1 MKLSSPLP
9 PAVIVGFEA
18 NGLGVARA
26 LHEFKIPCI
35 AVSTP
40 PRHPAHKTRCCQEII
55 RCASWDRSALIFELL
70 KIGKRFQGKL
80 PLLITKDEPVLWI
93 SESREQLSEY
103 FFINLPSTDIV
114 NLLMDKR
121 MFFHKSKEN
130 NWPIPATWML
140 SSMEELETV
149 IEVVQYPVILK
160 PQLKNSLFRRH
171 SPQKAYKVF
180 NRDQLVSAY
189 KLVAQWEPEV
199 IIQEWIEGGD
209 DRIAYCLS
217 YYGKDGK
224 AKSLFAGRKLRQ
236 WPIECGNTAIA
247 APAPDDW
254 TDSLLKITDDIFT
267 QVGFKGLGSIEFKMR
282 LDDDQ
287 PLIMEPT
294 VGRTNYQNEIAVL
307 NGENIPVKAYLDLV
321 GRPDLTTTKQQT
333 KNVKLIDGIRE
344 FKAARQYYQLK
355 RISLAGWLSDRSGK
369 KQYMLFRCSDPGP
382 FFASL
387 LTGTRHSVK
396 RFASFLLTSLLGE
409 KNKNWIKEKFLRKR
423 V

>member
-1 MKLSSPLP
+1 MKHSNSLP
-9 PAVIVGFEA
+9 PAVIVGFET

-26 LHEFKIPCI
+26 LYEFEIPCI
-35 AVSTP
+35 AISTP
-40 PRHPAHKTRCCQEII
+40 SIHPAHKTRCCQEVI
-55 RCASWDRSALIFELL
+55 RCASWNKPALIMELL
-70 KIGKRFQGKL
+70 KIGKRFQDKL

-93 SESREQLSEY
+93 SESREQLNEH
-103 FFINLPSTDIV
+103 FLINLPSTDIV

-121 MFFHKSKEN
+121 EFINKSKEY

-140 SSMEELETV
+140 SSTQELETV
-149 IEVVQYPVILK
+149 IEIVQYPVILK
-160 PQLKNSLFRRH
+160 PQLKNSLFRKH

-180 NRDQLVSAY
+180 SKDQLNSVY

-199 IIQEWIEGGD
+199 IIQEWVEGGD

-224 AKSLFAGRKLRQ
+224 PKSLFAGRKLRQ

-254 TDSLLKITDDIFT
+254 IDSLLKVTDEIFT

-282 LDDDQ
+282 LEDDQ

-307 NGENIPVKAYLDLV
+307 NGENIPAKAYFDLV
-321 GRPDLTTTKQQT
+321 GLPDLTTVKQKT
-333 KNVKLIDGIRE
+333 NSVKLIDGIRE
-344 FKAARQYYQLK
+344 CKAALQYYRAK
-355 RISLAGWLSDRSGK
+355 RISIAGWLRDRKGIK
-369 KQYMLFRCSDPGP
+369 RYMLFRFSDPWP
-382 FFASL
+382 FIASLSRGTILSIKRFSSSL
-387 LTGTRHSVK
+387 LT
-396 RFASFLLTSLLGE
+396 SFFGE
-409 KNKNWIKEKFLRKR
+409 KTKNWLKEKIQRKR
-423 V
+423 S